1 MKTRIVTALI
11 DADGPTAANEVVR
24 MLAGTKHVIRSLDVE
39 FFLAHPAVF
48 SVAPEAATIEAQH
61 VIEHAALGN
70 IPTYSLSATGEV
82 VGLLGPNNS
91 MVLRV
96 AYINNVGVP
105 GGQGFGVGICP
116 STLPSGMA
124 EMSGTR
130 DPSSANYGNYQYSDG
145 SVMCWIP
152 AFYYKFGTGSNG
164 VALNDVAIKPESAYA
179 NIAAANA
186 DNYALHRAFY
196 DGGAVQRGVFV
207 DKYIPS
213 NNAGKASSL
222 ANGIVLT
229 SAQRGTLAT
238 AKFSALTGAPTD
250 TLGGAFAASKTRGAN
265 FFPSSRFIWS
275 ALALLSYAHAKASSA
290 VTYCAWYH
298 ATNNFPKG
306 NNNNAL
312 SDADDATVTWTY
324 DGNGTYLGVG
334 KTGSASALAKST
346 HNGQSCGVADL
357 NGLVWEMTPG
367 LSSIVTTKAITGATQ
382 ANPCVITATS
392 HGIAPAATTPVM
404 ITGIVGMTELNAKMF
419 TATGID
425 ANTLSLN
432 VDSLALTAYSSG
444 GTLTIP
450 TFYALNTA
458 VAMKSITGSNTLA
471 TDHWGATGIAA
482 MFTALAVPMETV
494 YPNNGSA
501 QLFGSGAN
509 QVLSEATSGV
519 NWTLTGLGLP
529 KDANAVD
536 TTGTSAFGKDYFYQS
551 AVAELAPLSG
561 GTWGDS
567 SNAGVWCLNLND
579 ARTDSGYNRGFR
591 SALYL

>member
-1 MKTRIVTALI
+1 MGAKGKQYPRVVVDVTAAEFATVSTGAPSDPGI
-11 DADGPTAANEVVR
+11 IYRVDGDTTYRWSGGAW
-24 MLAGTKHVIRSLDVE
+24 RSHAE
-39 FFLAHPAVF
+39 
-48 SVAPEAATIEAQH
+48 
-61 VIEHAALGN
+61 EHTALGN
-70 IPTYSLSATGEV
+70 IPTYSLDGSGNV
-82 VGLLGPNNS
+82 VGLLGPSNS

-96 AYINNVGVP
+96 AYINNIGTP

-116 STLPSGMA
+116 STLPAGMS

-152 AFYYKFGTGSNG
+152 AFYYKFGTGANG
-164 VALNDVAIKPESAYA
+164 VALNDAAIKAESAYT
-179 NIAAANA
+179 NVAAANA
-186 DNYALHRAFY
+186 DGYALHRAFY

-213 NNAGKASSL
+213 YNAGKASSL

-229 SAQRGTLAT
+229 SAARGSLSNEEFTN
-238 AKFSALTGAPTD
+238 LTGAPAN
-250 TLGGAFAASKTRGAN
+250 TLGGAFAAAKTRGAS

-290 VTYCAWYH
+290 ATYCAWYH
-298 ATNNFPKG
+298 ATTNFPKG

-312 SDADDATVTWTY
+312 SDANDATVTWTY

-334 KTGSASALAKST
+334 KTGSASVLAKST
-346 HNGQSCGVADL
+346 HNGQNCGVADL
-357 NGLVWEMTPG
+357 NGLIWEMTPG
-367 LSSIVTTKAITGATQ
+367 LSSIVTSKTITGATQ
-382 ANPCVITATS
+382 ANPCVITAVA
-392 HGIAPAATTPVM
+392 HGIAPAATATVM
-404 ITGIVGMTELNAKMF
+404 VTGIVGMTELNNKMF

-432 VDSLALTAYSSG
+432 VNSTALTAYGSA

-458 VAMKSITGSNTLA
+458 VAMKNVTGSNTTA

-482 MFTALAVPMETV
+482 MFTALTVPMETV
-494 YPNNGSA
+494 YPNNGHA
-501 QLFGSGAN
+501 QYFGSGAN
-509 QVLSEATSGV
+509 QVLSEATSGD

-536 TTGTSAFGKDYFYQS
+536 TTGTDAFGKDYFYQY
-551 AVAELAPLSG
+551 AVNELAPLSG
-561 GTWGDS
+561 GDWNDS
-567 SNAGVWCLNLND
+567 SNAGVWCLVLYYG
-579 ARTDSGYNRGFR
+579 RTNSSYDFGFR